1 MGMTLTLTPETNGRR
16 TARTE
21 KASKEARAEKASKE
35 ARTTTKKRKPTKP
48 RLMKLSLPKRKV
60 NAEARTT
67 LPPTTTKT
75 LPPTT
80 KTLPPTTKTTG
91 RRSLTETRTENA
103 SQKVRAKV
111 SPEKASQQVR
121 AKARHLR
128 KPLPKRTPPALRKPP
143 KHLSLKHPPEDTPSN
158 LHCEASV
165 S

>member
-1 MGMTLTLTPETNGRR
+1 MG
-16 TARTE
+16 
-21 KASKEARAEKASKE
+21 
-35 ARTTTKKRKPTKP
+35 
-48 RLMKLSLPKRKV
+48 
-60 NAEARTT
+60 ARTT
-67 LPPTTTKT
+67 LPPTTKT

-103 SQKVRAKV
+103 SQKVRAKASPEKASQKV
-111 SPEKASQQVR
+111 RAKASPEKASQQVR

>member
-1 MGMTLTLTPETNGRR
+1 MG
-16 TARTE
+16 
-21 KASKEARAEKASKE
+21 KASKEART
-35 ARTTTKKRKPTKP
+35 TTTKKRKPTKP

-60 NAEARTT
+60 HAEARTT
-67 LPPTTTKT
+67 MHMHLTTMTLPPTTKT

-91 RRSLTETRTENA
+91 RRTARTETRTENA
-103 SQKVRAKV
+103 SQKVRAKA

>member
-80 KTLPPTTKTTG
+80 KTLPPTTKTLPPTTKTTG

-103 SQKVRAKV
+103 SQKVRAKA

-121 AKARHLR
+121 
-128 KPLPKRTPPALRKPP
+128 
-143 KHLSLKHPPEDTPSN
+143 
-158 LHCEASV
+158 
-165 S
+165 